1 MSLSFPITK
10 YIEVTVPLLY
20 PLADPVDSVKNIHGR
35 QMLLLLLRFFLLLEV
50 KLCGVSSLAR
60 YC

>member
-10 YIEVTVPLLY
+10 YVEVTVPLLY

-35 QMLLLLLRFFLLLEV
+35 QMLLLRFFLLLEV